1 MIDIKQQLQKLAH
14 LIEKSNHILIIPSQ
28 PPNKNAIDITLAV
41 FSFLQN
47 AGKKADIL
55 SITKNT
61 AFNNYP
67 AVSNIADERAFIIKI
82 NTKEKPPNQLKYE
95 GDKSQIKIIIDSEMQ
110 NFSPDDVSFG
120 YTPFKYDLVAAVCFE
135 NLESLG
141 NIFARN
147 KDFFA
152 QTPVVNISDNPAA
165 AFANKD
171 FSW

>member
-1 MIDIKQQLQKLAH
+1 MAIKQQLQKSAH
-14 LIEKSNHILIIPSQ
+14 LIEKSNYILIIPAQ

-55 SITKNT
+55 SVAKNT
-61 AFNNYP
+61 AFNKYP

-95 GDKSQIKIIIDSEMQ
+95 ADKGQIKIIIDSETQ
-110 NFSPDDVSFG
+110 NFSPGDVSFE
-120 YTPFKYDLVAAVCFE
+120 YTPFKYDLVVAACFK

-141 NIFARN
+141 NIFTRN
-147 KDFFA
+147 RDFFA
-152 QTPVVNISDNPAA
+152 QTPIVNIGDSPAA
-165 AFANKD
+165 VFANKD